1 MDDTNHA
8 LVPRFSAELVA
19 TALKDTPVVMVT
31 GPRQCGKTTLVR
43 DLVTGNREFITMDD
57 DTVLA
62 AACSDPTGLVRALDR
77 ATIDEVQ
84 RVPDLLRAIKKSVD
98 DDRRA
103 GRFLLTGSAN
113 ILTLPQV
120 SESLAG
126 RMEIVSLLPL
136 SRAEIRGKKPGFLKA
151 AFDSKLGKPA
161 ELIIGKDLVQAV
173 LTGGY
178 PEMLRREEPKRRQT
192 WARDYIRAIVQR
204 DVREVADV
212 EKLDQMPRLLQV
224 LAHHSGRLTNFT
236 QMGAEVGFD
245 DKTTRRY
252 VAILEQLFLIRKVEP
267 WFQNQLKRL
276 VKTPKLHFL
285 DSGLLGS
292 LLGAAAERIAK
303 DRSSFGPVL
312 ETFVFSEVLKQAS
325 WLGES
330 CALYHYRDKDQDEV
344 DLVIE
349 TGSGALVGIEVKAS
363 ATVNAGDFKGLRKL
377 ADACGDNFKLG
388 MVLYDGGRPV
398 PFGDHLVAAPMSCLW
413 E

>member
-1 MDDTNHA
+1 MDDTDHVLFA
-8 LVPRFSAELVA
+8 RFSAELVT
-19 TALKDTPVVMVT
+19 TALKDTPVVMVN

-43 DLVTGNREFITMDD
+43 DLVAGNREFITMDD

-62 AACSDPTGLVRALDR
+62 AARSDPTGLVRALDR
-77 ATIDEVQ
+77 TTIDEVQ

-136 SRAEIRGKKPGFLKA
+136 SRAEIRGKKPSFLKA
-151 AFDSKLGKPA
+151 AFDSKLGKPT
-161 ELIIGKDLVQAV
+161 ELIIGKDLVQTV

-178 PEMLRREEPKRRQT
+178 PEMLRREDPKRRQT

-204 DVREVADV
+204 DVGEVADV

-236 QMGAEVGFD
+236 QMGAQVGFD
-245 DKTTRRY
+245 DKTTRKY
-252 VAILEQLFLIRKVEP
+252 VSILEQLFLVRKVEP

-285 DSGLLGS
+285 DSGLLAA
-292 LLGAAAERIAK
+292 LLGTTAERIAK
-303 DRSSFGPVL
+303 DRSSFGPLL
-312 ETFVFSEVLKQAS
+312 ETFVFSEMLKQAS
-325 WLGES
+325 WFGQT
-330 CALYHYRDKDQDEV
+330 CALYHYRDKDLDEV
-344 DLVIE
+344 DLVVE

-388 MVLYDGGRPV
+388 VVLFDGTRPV
-398 PFGDHLVAAPMSCLW
+398 HFGDRLVAAPMSCLW
-413 E
+413 A